1 MGREGG
7 AFTTKYLYGCRSVGK
22 DHNGCPSPIANGVY
36 DPLITII
43 SWYYIYGPSCPAKYP
58 TKLGGAL
65 IGGVLI
71 LIGYLT
77 CFIDH

>member
-22 DHNGCPSPIANGVY
+22 DQNGCPSPIANGVY

-58 TKLGGAL
+58 TKLGG
-65 IGGVLI
+65 GGTNWRSTNLNWVFDLF
-71 LIGYLT
+71 Y
-77 CFIDH
+77 